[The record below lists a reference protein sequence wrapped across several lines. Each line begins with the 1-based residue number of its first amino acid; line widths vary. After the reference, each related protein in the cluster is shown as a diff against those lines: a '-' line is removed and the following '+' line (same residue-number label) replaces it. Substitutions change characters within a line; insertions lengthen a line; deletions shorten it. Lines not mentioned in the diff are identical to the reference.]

1 MKSNTM
7 IRTLTLT
14 FIVFCFIAMFVLA
27 SFSAPADIR
36 SSSAGTG
43 MIELSADAGQ
53 TAPQVGSVLL
63 SSESVPSEK
72 APSM

>member
-27 SFSAPADIR
+27 SFSAKADLRPAI
-36 SSSAGTG
+36 SHSG
-43 MIELSADAGQ
+43 MIELSTGAEQPGPVAETLSTLSCEGTTLTAG
-53 TAPQVGSVLL
+53 
-63 SSESVPSEK
+63 
-72 APSM
+72 

>member
-27 SFSAPADIR
+27 SFSSPADGR
-36 SSSAGTG
+36 MPQTETG
-43 MIELSADAGQ
+43 MIELSGNAGQ
-53 TAPQVGSVLL
+53 TAQQFDAVHLF
-63 SSESVPSEK
+63 SESVSAEDT
-72 APSM
+72 PSM

>member
-27 SFSAPADIR
+27 SFSAKADLRPA
-36 SSSAGTG
+36 SAGTG
-43 MIELSADAGQ
+43 FIELSADNVQAGVQ
-53 TAPQVGSVLL
+53 PEYL
-63 SSESVPSEK
+63 SSFSAESTGADSPTI
-72 APSM
+72 